1 MEAPPLEKEL
11 NHASLDNLLQC
22 LDRVYTDNNLFV
34 ISQDLSQIVNYLS
47 PFLTL
52 KKRGKFEDLT
62 WLEKFASNSEIVSS
76 LSNYGTII
84 IVLDNKN
91 SDLSL
96 LKSLWDTLG
105 SSRQRVTLLVKNLT
119 RSFYYDLCAK
129 IFGADTSSLLDI
141 AADVDLKQPSIRM
154 SAHCRLMN
162 WETYPICIEDFVFTL
177 DMDNGGLESYLK
189 DPIHLVSEL
198 SLAVAKIISK
208 STSRKD
214 IIKLKNA
221 FAKGDHSSLLL
232 SIFLNSKI
240 PELISSLFTPNEA
253 EFYSKKLT
261 GNTDIVVL
269 ERNLDYF
276 PLVLSHMNY
285 LGLLDDLFG
294 ITDEYSGALESNEKL
309 NDELYENLKHL
320 NFGSIGAKLNK
331 LAKYL
336 QLEYSNSDKLSDLR
350 EIKQLVKN
358 LGNLTTK
365 HELVKKHT
373 TLSELVLNKIK
384 SDLESEYTYNYSEK
398 WLQLQNEI
406 FDLDYRLQIQK
417 VHGLMNLDVPE
428 QTILCAV
435 VLVSLINDG
444 IRKKDLDA
452 IERELGLNYGF
463 EPLIVLRNL
472 IEYKI
477 VKINTKG
484 NDFFGAFTFGKT
496 ELETM
501 ATTTT
506 TTTTTTA
513 TIKGPGSVSPAVND
527 KNVDSSDEIGY
538 EDITMVGVSG
548 GQDVYK
554 STYTLISKFWN
565 LHPLDEEEN
574 SAGPTESVSDY
585 SLPSFA
591 LTGATVPLLVRMVE
605 SLYSREFLKYKPV
618 NSIFKRPNWVN
629 LNLDTM
635 FKGQT
640 VDRNLCDELDNRK
653 NPAKASTR
661 QEFLIVV
668 ILGGITRSEIS
679 ALAYLQGRLSK
690 KILVVTSGIVNTRKL
705 ITALE

>member
-1 MEAPPLEKEL
+1 MDAPPLEKEL
-11 NHASLDNLLQC
+11 NHASLENLLKC

-34 ISQDLSQIVNYLS
+34 ISQSLSQIVNYLS

-52 KKRGKFEDLT
+52 KKRGKFEELT
-62 WLEKFASNSEIVSS
+62 WLDKFASNSELISS
-76 LSNYGTII
+76 ISNYGTLI
-84 IVLDNKN
+84 IVLDNKH
-91 SDLSL
+91 SDLLL
-96 LKSLWDTLG
+96 LKSIWDNLG
-105 SSRQRVTLLVKNLT
+105 SSRQRVTLIVKNLT
-119 RSFYYDLCAK
+119 RYFYYDLCAK
-129 IFGADTSSLLDI
+129 IFGADTSSLLDT
-141 AADVDLKQPSIRM
+141 AADVDLQQPSIRM

-162 WETYPICIEDFVFTL
+162 WETYPICVEDFVFTL
-177 DMDNGGLESYLK
+177 DMDNGGLDAYLN
-189 DPIHLVSEL
+189 DPINLVSGL
-198 SLAVAKIISK
+198 SEALAKLISK

-221 FAKGDHSSLLL
+221 YAKGDHSSLLL
-232 SIFLNSKI
+232 NIFLNSKL
-240 PELISSLFTPNEA
+240 PELISSLFTANEA
-253 EFYSKKLT
+253 EFYSRKLT
-261 GNTDIVVL
+261 GNTDLVVL

-294 ITDEYSGALESNEKL
+294 ITDEYSGSLSPNEKL
-309 NDELYENLKHL
+309 SDELYDNLKHL

-350 EIKQLVKN
+350 EIKELVKN

-384 SDLESEYTYNYSEK
+384 ADLDSEYTYNYNEK

-406 FDLDYRLQIQK
+406 FDLDYRLQTEK
-417 VHGLMNLDVPE
+417 VHSLMNLDIPQETVLCA
-428 QTILCAV
+428 TILI
-435 VLVSLINDG
+435 SLINDG

-452 IERELGLNYGF
+452 IERDLGLNYGSQ
-463 EPLIVLRNL
+463 PLIVLRNL
-472 IEYKI
+472 IEYKL

-506 TTTTTTA
+506 TITTTA
-513 TIKGPGSVSPAVND
+513 TNKGPGSVSPAIFD
-527 KNVDSSDEIGY
+527 KSADSTDEISY
-538 EDITMVGVSG
+538 EDINMVGVSG

-565 LHPLDEEEN
+565 LHPLDEDEN
-574 SAGPTESVSDY
+574 SSGPTESVSDY
-585 SLPSFA
+585 TLPSFA
-591 LTGATVPLLVRMVE
+591 LTGATVPLLARMVE

-618 NSIFKRPNWVN
+618 NSVYKRPNWVN

-653 NPAKASTR
+653 NPAKATTR
-661 QEFLIVV
+661 QEFVIVV

-679 ALAYLQGRLSK
+679 ALAYLQGKLSK
-690 KILVVTSGIVNTRKL
+690 KILVLTSGIVNTKKL
-705 ITALE
+705 MTALG

>member
-1 MEAPPLEKEL
+1 MDAPPLEKKL
-11 NHASLDNLLQC
+11 NQASLDNLLEC

-34 ISQDLSQIVNYLS
+34 ISQGLSQIVNYLS

-52 KKRGKFEDLT
+52 KKRGKFEELT
-62 WLEKFASNSEIVSS
+62 WLEKFASNSELISS
-76 LSNYGTII
+76 LSNYGTLIL
-84 IVLDNKN
+84 VLENKDH
-91 SDLSL
+91 DLTL
-96 LKSLWDTLG
+96 LKSVWDNLRT
-105 SSRQRVTLLVKNLT
+105 SRQRVTLVVKDLT
-119 RSFYYDLCAK
+119 RSFYYNLCSK
-129 IFGADTSSLLDI
+129 IFGADTSTLLDT
-141 AADVDLKQPSIRM
+141 AADVDLTQQSIRM

-177 DMDNGGLESYLK
+177 DMENGGLDAYLK
-189 DPIHLVSEL
+189 DPINLISGLSEAL
-198 SLAVAKIISK
+198 AKIISR

-232 SIFLNSKI
+232 SILLNSKL
-240 PELISSLFTPNEA
+240 PELISSLFTANEA
-253 EFYSKKLT
+253 EFYSRKLT

-294 ITDEYSGALESNEKL
+294 ITDEYSGALKSNEKL

-350 EIKQLVKN
+350 EIKELVKN

-384 SDLESEYTYNYSEK
+384 SDLDSEFSYNYSEK

-406 FDLDYRLQIQK
+406 FDLDYKLQTQK
-417 VHGLMNLDVPE
+417 IHSLLDLDVPQE
-428 QTILCAV
+428 TVLCAV
-435 VLVSLINDG
+435 ILVSLINDG
-444 IRKKDLDA
+444 IRKRDLDA
-452 IERELGLNYGF
+452 IDRELSLNYGF
-463 EPLIVLRNL
+463 EPLLVLRNL

-477 VKINTKG
+477 VKINSKG
-484 NDFFGAFTFGKT
+484 NDFFGAFTFGKS

-506 TTTTTTA
+506 TTTTTA
-513 TIKGPGSVSPAVND
+513 AIKGLSSVSPAANH
-527 KNVDSSDEIGY
+527 NYVDSTYEIGY
-538 EDITMVGVSG
+538 DDITMLGVSG
-548 GQDVYK
+548 GQDIYK

-565 LHPLDEEEN
+565 LHPLDEDDN
-574 SAGPTESVSDY
+574 SSGPTESVSDY
-585 SLPSFA
+585 TLPSFA

-618 NSIFKRPNWVN
+618 NSVFKRPNWVN

-668 ILGGITRSEIS
+668 VLGGITRSEIS
-679 ALAYLQGRLSK
+679 ALAHLKGRLTK
-690 KILVVTSGIVNTRKL
+690 KILVVTSGIVNTKKL
-705 ITALE
+705 IKALE